1 MQSSAKKFWLVIVV
15 VVLVAGAAVASRY
28 WLPQSTPLSA
38 RDALPAMIKQIPAD
52 SPFVVV
58 GHSTG
63 ESVNEQLDEWYK
75 NLNKADADF
84 QTILDYLENESQH
97 PSAPLAA
104 WMLEDYLTVLKTEG
118 YKGLVEHYGLDPD
131 GAFAFYLHGAM
142 PVLRMSLNE
151 PEKLLAL
158 LDLAEAESGVV
169 HRNPALG
176 DAQARAWTLVM
187 ENASAKFPALELG
200 LVIENSQLTVSL
212 LTDRDAADSRL
223 ARFALEPLVTNLADA
238 GTLDKWRD
246 EFERD
251 DIMIGYFDFYQL
263 AQAFLQPEQNSTGR
277 EITSLFP
284 ELATKVNESLSASC
298 RQEYLGL
305 VQGAPRAVFGTTSYE
320 VDGNRLE
327 TGMRSVWSIEN
338 AAVLTELKRLP
349 GYLPNYSRNLDDKML
364 GFAVGIDVD
373 QLVPVLTKLWRQFI
387 DAPFECEQL
396 QSAQVAA
403 NQANPMMLSM
413 GTAMAR
419 GLKGVG
425 VAVYDLFADPTSP
438 AGLGGT
444 TLVSISA
451 EDPQALVSL
460 LTSYAPGMSGTKVSP
475 DGTPV
480 PLQFPGVP
488 ADTFIA
494 IKGSHI
500 VLYRGEKAE
509 QEAEALAQEPLSANG
524 TAAFALN
531 MSKATETLMSSPDT
545 LSAMAKGNNCQM
557 MYYGLLQ
564 FSQTPFEFS
573 YQETIND
580 LGWDGRLDLGMTFST
595 SADVSLSG
603 TYNMMTLADNCSW
616 EAMGTEELRS
626 DGTGRYHQMD
636 ESETCATLESEYSW
650 EKVGGELV
658 QKTLSQRSRPSCEA
672 EWEEQETEDFSCSL
686 MKLESDGFYCVWQEG
701 TEVDIYHY
709 QRQ

>member
-1 MQSSAKKFWLVIVV
+1 MQSSAKKIWLVILA

-28 WLPQSTPLSA
+28 WLPKSTPLGA

-52 SPFVVV
+52 TPFVAV
-58 GHSTG
+58 GHSTPEG
-63 ESVNEQLDEWYK
+63 ASEQMDLWLK
-75 NLNKADADF
+75 NTSNADLKPA
-84 QTILDYLENESQH
+84 LDYLRTESQH

-104 WMLEDYLTVLKTEG
+104 WLLDDYFTVATTEG
-118 YKGLVEHYGLDPD
+118 YSGLVEHYGLDPE

-142 PVLRMSLNE
+142 PVLRMSLND
-151 PEKLLAL
+151 PDKLLAL
-158 LDLAEAESGVV
+158 LDRAEAESGVV

-176 DAQARAWTLVM
+176 GAQARAWTLIV
-187 ENASAKFPALELG
+187 ENASADFPALELG
-200 LVIENSQLTVSL
+200 LVIENNQLTVSL

-223 ARFALEPLVTNLADA
+223 ARFALQPLATNLSEA
-238 GTLDKWRD
+238 GTLDQWRD
-246 EFERD
+246 KFDRD
-251 DIMIGYFDFYQL
+251 ELMIGYFDFYQL

-277 EITSLFP
+277 ELTSLFP

-298 RQEYLGL
+298 RQEYVGL
-305 VQGAPRAVFGTTSYE
+305 AQGAPRAVFGTTSYK
-320 VDGNRLE
+320 VDGNRME
-327 TGMRSVWSIEN
+327 TGMRSIWSIEN
-338 AAVLTELKRLP
+338 AAVLAELQRLP

-387 DAPFECEQL
+387 DAPFQCEQL
-396 QSAQVAA
+396 QTAQAAA

-451 EDPQALVSL
+451 EDPAALVSL
-460 LTSYAPGMSGTKVSP
+460 LTSYAPGMSGTKISP

-480 PLQFPGVP
+480 ALQFPGVP

-500 VLYRGEKAE
+500 VVYRGEQAK
-509 QEAEALAQEPLSANG
+509 QEAEALAQEPLSPNG
-524 TAAFALN
+524 TAALALN
-531 MSKATETLMSSPDT
+531 VGKATETLMSSPDT
-545 LSAMAKGNNCQM
+545 LTAMAKGNNCQM

-564 FSQTPFEFS
+564 LNQTPFEIS
-573 YQETIND
+573 YQETLND
-580 LGWDGRLDLGMTFST
+580 LGWDASLDMGMTFAASD
-595 SADVSLSG
+595 DVSLPD
-603 TYNMMTLADNCSW
+603 TYQMMTLADDCSW
-616 EAMGTEELRS
+616 APMGTEELRS

-636 ESETCATLESEYSW
+636 ESESCATLESEYSW

-658 QKTLSQRSRPSCEA
+658 QKTLSQRSRPSCDA
-672 EWEEQETEDFSCSL
+672 DWEEQETEDFRCSL
-686 MKLESDGFYCVWQEG
+686 LKVENDGFYCVWQED